1 MKKLS
6 AIIIEMAETVLARPE
21 NMVCGEAAHAALLL
35 AHVGWNREIQ
45 ADAPPTREQY
55 EILLKEF
62 AKSNREFVKDLRSD
76 DFDALIAEL
85 RLYKRRTYPKDTR
98 FISVC
103 GTTPTGNV
111 HVEWTE

>member
-6 AIIIEMAETVLARPE
+6 AIIIEMAETVLARPG
-21 NMVCGEAAHAALLL
+21 NRVCDEAAHAALLL

-45 ADAPPTREQY
+45 ADGPPTRAQY
-55 EILLKEF
+55 KTLLKEF

-85 RLYKRRTYPKDTR
+85 RLYKRRRYPKDTR

-103 GTTPTGNV
+103 GTAPTGNV